1 MEKFI
6 TKKRKKNSAKLRNC
20 KDGSIKKKC
29 ALIQLSNTTANP
41 ITVYIKRFLLTG
53 TVVKE
58 IE

>member
-6 TKKRKKNSAKLRNC
+6 TKKEKKIQPSLETAKMVLL
-20 KDGSIKKKC
+20 KKKC
-29 ALIQLSNTTANP
+29 ALVQLSNTTANP
-41 ITVYIKRFLLTG
+41 ITVYIKRFSLTG